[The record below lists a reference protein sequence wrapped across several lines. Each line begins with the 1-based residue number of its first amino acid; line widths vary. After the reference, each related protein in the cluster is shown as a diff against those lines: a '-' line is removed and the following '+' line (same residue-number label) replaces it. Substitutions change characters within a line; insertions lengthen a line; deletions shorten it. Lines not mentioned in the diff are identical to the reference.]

1 MVFTRVCVVFTHV
14 CTVCTLLHVSMCA
27 AGDTLLDRIMAQIPG
42 KDNYVGNIED
52 SALGRTKYEVGD
64 GSQVLN
70 TAFYHRWYKIGE
82 VRITCCCWDNLV
94 IVTTAG
100 TRLGR

>member
-1 MVFTRVCVVFTHV
+1 
-14 CTVCTLLHVSMCA
+14 MCA

-94 IVTTAG
+94 IVTTSG